1 MKKRIF
7 ATLLAIACVLS
18 MTACADE
25 AAPVSEPAETP
36 TSVESPATTE
46 TSDTE
51 EVLTESDTTEE
62 LDWDINGIWQRDKF
76 NDEWIEIW
84 DMGQNWRLVDNYGV
98 EVMRGEV
105 ALVSEYFELRD
116 ENGEC
121 YIEVNLSDPTTLFDE
136 TYQQTYTKVDD
147 FPEIFPGVITE
158 HVGFGAVEGDW
169 IYQQSSADNTEDYEN
184 VAYVSVLSDGTYEIR
199 WLDDLREAP
208 GVITIDQAEYPDGTV
223 FYVYNFY
230 EGGNNFWLQL
240 TTADDDPDLLVIGQE
255 GTERMI
261 RNIGEG
267 D

>member
-1 MKKRIF
+1 MKKKIL

-18 MTACADE
+18 MAACGKTAETGSD
-25 AAPVSEPAETP
+25 PAETP
-36 TSVESPATTE
+36 ASVEEPAKVETPASTE
-46 TSDTE
+46 VS
-51 EVLTESDTTEE
+51 TESDPEEE

-84 DMGQNWRLVDNYGV
+84 DMGQYWRLVDNYGE

-116 ENGEC
+116 ENGDT
-121 YIEVNLSDPTTLFDE
+121 YIEINLSDPETIFDM
-136 TYQQTYTKVDD
+136 TYQQTYTKVPD
-147 FPEIFPGVITE
+147 FPDNFPGVVTE
-158 HVGFGAVEGDW
+158 HVGFTAVEGDW
-169 IYQQSSADNTEDYEN
+169 IYQQSGADNTEDYAN

-199 WLDDLREAP
+199 WLEDLREAV
-208 GVITIDQAEYPDGTV
+208 GVITIDEAEYPDGTV

-230 EGGNNFWLQL
+230 EGGNNFWLSL
-240 TTADDDPDLLVIGQE
+240 TTADDDPDILVIGQE